1 MSALAFAGE
10 MASLQQAIAESH
22 DLAVRRGVVLAA
34 LNLRTGERVLEVG
47 CGMMEPRPPTLNG
60 QRPRPSFTYPLRS
73 RSAGHAT
80 IDTDAPGTCVS
91 ATIWRFNPS
100 EYCRRLV
107 VPGCC
112 FVSTNPL
119 VDTCSDPSAIR

>member
-47 CGMMEPRPPTLNG
+47 CGMMEPRPPTLTG
-60 QRPRPSFTYPLRS
+60 QRPGPSFTYPLRS
-73 RSAGHAT
+73 RSAGQSRT
-80 IDTDAPGTCVS
+80 SPRS
-91 ATIWRFNPS
+91 P
-100 EYCRRLV
+100 
-107 VPGCC
+107 
-112 FVSTNPL
+112 
-119 VDTCSDPSAIR
+119 